1 MSEKKDC
8 MVEIEMRES
17 DWKRVSKVLGL
28 YTLLCWKLKK
38 EDEEERERYA
48 AINQF
53 IHRRIQEE
61 YLGST
66 ALKITNY
73 PANRQPKQ
81 VADSSQSSSDR
92 MVEIKMRE
100 SDWRRISNTISLY
113 TLLCWELKVDEKERE
128 RYTAINQFIHQ
139 RIWEETPIEEIL
151 EREKDSKENSKPIP
165 ITEGELP
172 F

>member
-8 MVEIEMRES
+8 MVEIE
-17 DWKRVSKVLGL
+17 
-28 YTLLCWKLKK
+28 
-38 EDEEERERYA
+38 
-48 AINQF
+48 
-53 IHRRIQEE
+53 
-61 YLGST
+61 
-66 ALKITNY
+66 
-73 PANRQPKQ
+73 
-81 VADSSQSSSDR
+81 
-92 MVEIKMRE
+92 MRE

-151 EREKDSKENSKPIP
+151 AREKDSKENSKPIP